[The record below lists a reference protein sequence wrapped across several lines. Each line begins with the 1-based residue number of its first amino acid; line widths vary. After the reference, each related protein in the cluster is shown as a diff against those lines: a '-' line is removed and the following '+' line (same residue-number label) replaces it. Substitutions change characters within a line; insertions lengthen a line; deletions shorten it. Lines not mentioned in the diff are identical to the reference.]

1 MQTIHQLP
9 LPKTPRLKTAT
20 SKYYARR
27 AAAFGSRVCA
37 PNDAEYSH
45 VYLGHTKT
53 RASKKY
59 SGLGLALQNPQQ
71 TSRRGASRLASSI
84 VIEFDQK
91 DTAKAKFA
99 PNGEPASKRQ
109 KVEHVN
115 EVLMSWQRGEIIT
128 TAQATRLAKA
138 FQI

>member
-1 MQTIHQLP
+1 VVWDSRY
-9 LPKTPRLKTAT
+9 KTHNKLLDA
-20 SKYYARR
+20 AQVDWQ
-27 AAAFGSRVCA
+27 AAFG
-37 PNDAEYSH
+37 
-45 VYLGHTKT
+45 
-53 RASKKY
+53 
-59 SGLGLALQNPQQ
+59 
-71 TSRRGASRLASSI
+71 
-84 VIEFDQK
+84 IEFDQK

-115 EVLMSWQRGEIIT
+115 EVLMSWQRGGIIT